1 MIYVLAYPEF
11 APSTADAL
19 ATFRAAHEPQRARLV
34 PPHVTLVFG
43 LRNFSAEAMADQCRR
58 IASEARPFKVTFAD
72 GEFIHDPLENTHKI
86 ALPCVMGADELTM
99 LHERLYDGPQ
109 RIELNPTIPYRP
121 HMTIATNSE
130 RSVLETISTAVLG
143 PFPLAAQITQLELVQ
158 VADGTL
164 SNLSSFPLG

>member
-11 APSTADAL
+11 EPATDDAL
-19 ATFRAAHEPQRARLV
+19 ATFRAAHEPERARLV

-43 LRNFSAEAMADQCRR
+43 LRNISDEAMAEQCKRV
-58 IASEARPFKVTFAD
+58 ASQTRPFKVTFAD
-72 GEFIHDPLENTHKI
+72 GEFIHDTFENTHKI
-86 ALPCVMGADELTM
+86 VLPCVMGADELTM

-109 RIELNPTIPYRP
+109 RVELNSTIPFRP

-130 RSVLETISTAVLG
+130 RPVLETISTAVLG
-143 PFPLAAQITQLELVQ
+143 PFPLAAQITQLELVR

-164 SNLSSFPLG
+164 STLHSFPLG